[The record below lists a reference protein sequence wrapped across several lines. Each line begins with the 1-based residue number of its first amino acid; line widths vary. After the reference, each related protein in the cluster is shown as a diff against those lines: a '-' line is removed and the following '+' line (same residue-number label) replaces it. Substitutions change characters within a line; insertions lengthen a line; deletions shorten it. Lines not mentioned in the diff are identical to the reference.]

1 MERPLGFVPDVDTFS
16 FHNPQNGELLQNA
29 NSNSMPELLFGNECE
44 FGAEVCGNS
53 PEVNHMPLHDKQ

>member
-1 MERPLGFVPDVDTFS
+1 
-16 FHNPQNGELLQNA
+16 
-29 NSNSMPELLFGNECE
+29 MPELLFGNECE